1 MSILGKLAEFFIY
14 KRSSVIVEAVC
25 YDIFEIFGSWI
36 CVYVDLQCPLAA
48 AVVLAAAEKEFM
60 TATPL
65 NIKFGIEDIQGFG

>member
-36 CVYVDLQCPLAA
+36 CFYVDLQCPLAA
-48 AVVLAAAEKEFM
+48 AAAEKEFM